1 MYLLKLQKSLICN
14 VYDLQ
19 KAGLHCWCWWQ
30 VQTETATTRLIDL
43 ITVVTLLGTDV
54 DLAKSAVSFC
64 NVLQCVGLTSNNIT

>member
-1 MYLLKLQKSLICN
+1 MISKKLGCT
-14 VYDLQ
+14 
-19 KAGLHCWCWWQ
+19 AGAGGSRQ